1 MKYFPNTFFDPQRV
15 CIFTF
20 ISSPFNNSFF
30 FPQLLLSGSQGQLVF
45 SLLIFLFIC
54 FLLPLGGSF
63 NQSAIVRIRLLCVHD
78 LADVLVKLLAIADV
92 LHVLHDFVR
101 LYVELGHAQGE
112 LILITEH
119 ALLQVV
125 AQSLLQ
131 HADYGVSK

>member
-1 MKYFPNTFFDPQRV
+1 M
-15 CIFTF
+15 
-20 ISSPFNNSFF
+20 
-30 FPQLLLSGSQGQLVF
+30 
-45 SLLIFLFIC
+45 
-54 FLLPLGGSF
+54 
-63 NQSAIVRIRLLCVHD
+63 HD